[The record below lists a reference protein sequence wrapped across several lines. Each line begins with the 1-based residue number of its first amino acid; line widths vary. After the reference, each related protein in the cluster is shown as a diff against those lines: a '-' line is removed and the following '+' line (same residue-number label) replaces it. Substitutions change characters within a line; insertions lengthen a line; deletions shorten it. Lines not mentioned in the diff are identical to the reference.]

1 MTTGPIDP
9 TEGSGSP
16 GEHPGPGKKPHG
28 GMLIVALSFAMAT
41 GATGTYALAAL
52 SPFLVEALSLSAG
65 SVGILMGV
73 IYFTAASTSGI
84 LGRRADR
91 VDPARIIYAGAIC
104 SFLAAIA
111 FAVAPNVIVLGVF
124 AILAGLAMA
133 ASNPG
138 SNGMIARRIPP
149 GSRAYATGIKQS
161 GATGT
166 GLYIAAVMPT
176 LAVLVGWRLSAL
188 AVLVIPILA
197 VVTVLWS
204 KRVHVEELQL
214 ETVPHSV
221 ARIGKLPWLTWLSRY
236 ALLFG
241 IATGICNGFYV
252 LYASERLGFGAV
264 EAGLVFAVFSLA
276 SVCARVIWAR
286 LAERGIDTGLLFLII
301 GVMGASSSLL
311 AFGAPPLGP
320 WAMWTAA
327 ALGGASIV
335 GWNAL
340 AMVTIMQQVPVN
352 AVGASSARM
361 LRSFFIGLAAGPV
374 AFGLVV
380 EFAGYG
386 VGWMLQ
392 FLTLV
397 LASGVAVVLG
407 RTLRPAATA
416 YNVRGVSP

>member
-1 MTTGPIDP
+1 MTTGPFDS

-16 GEHPGPGKKPHG
+16 GEQPGPGKKPRG

-41 GATGTYALAAL
+41 GATGTYALATL
-52 SPFLVEALSLSAG
+52 SPFLVEAFSLSAG

-91 VDPARIIYAGAIC
+91 VDPSRIIYAGAIC
-104 SFLAAIA
+104 SFLAAIV
-111 FAVAPNVIVLGVF
+111 FAIAPNVIVLGVF

-138 SNGMIARRIPP
+138 SNGMIARRLPP

-176 LAVLVGWRLSAL
+176 LAVLIGWRLSAL

-204 KRVHVEELQL
+204 KRVHVEALH

-221 ARIGKLPWLTWLSRY
+221 ARVGKLPWLTWLSRY

-252 LYASERLGFGAV
+252 LYSSERLGFGAV

-276 SVCARVIWAR
+276 SVCARIIWAR
-286 LAERGIDTGLLFLII
+286 LAERGIDTGLLLVVI
-301 GVMGASSSLL
+301 GVMGAASSLL
-311 AFGAPPLGP
+311 AFGAPQLGP

-386 VGWMLQ
+386 VGWILQ
-392 FLTLV
+392 FLTLA
-397 LASGVAVVLG
+397 LASGVAIFLG
-407 RTLRPAATA
+407 RTLRPSATVD
-416 YNVRGVSP
+416 NMKGVSP